1 MGLERF
7 AELLRKI
14 LMYAAGA
21 SLLGVTL
28 LATAN
33 VALRIFR
40 IPLGGAYEVVSFLG
54 AIVTAGALGY
64 TQKRRHH
71 IVVDILSDKYP
82 PRLKA
87 AVDRA
92 SHLVMFFLFSVV
104 SWQTAVYGRRLIRA
118 GELSETLKIP
128 FHPFV
133 FLVAFGFAVLALTIL
148 LDFLESMWSRG
159 GKR

>member
-1 MGLERF
+1 MGLERLT
-7 AELLRKI
+7 ELLRKF
-14 LMYAAGA
+14 LMIAAGA
-21 SLLGVTL
+21 SLLGLTL

-40 IPLGGAYEVVSFLG
+40 VPVGGTYEVVSFLG

-82 PRLKA
+82 PGVKR
-87 AVDRA
+87 AVDRV
-92 SHLVMFFLFSVV
+92 SHVIMFLLFSVV
-104 SWQTAVYGRRLIRA
+104 SWQTVAYGRRLIRA
-118 GELSETLKIP
+118 GEVSETLKIP

-133 FLVAFGFAVLALTIL
+133 FLVALGFAVLALTIL
-148 LDFLESMWSRG
+148 LDFLESVLG
-159 GKR
+159 GEERR

>member
-1 MGLERF
+1 MGLERVT
-7 AELLRKI
+7 ELLRKT
-14 LMYAAGA
+14 LMCAAGA

-40 IPLGGAYEVVSFLG
+40 VPLGGAYEVVSFLG
-54 AIVTAGALGY
+54 AIVVAGALGY

-82 PRLKA
+82 PRLKK

-92 SHLVMFFLFSVV
+92 SHLIMVLLFSVV
-104 SWQTAVYGRRLIRA
+104 SWQTAMYGRRLILTR
-118 GELSETLKIP
+118 EVSETLKIP

-133 FLVAFGFAVLALTIL
+133 FLVAFAFAVLALTIL

-159 GKR
+159 EKR